1 VIALLRK
8 WGESP
13 PAGEAIVSALKAF
26 GVEWKAAQPM
36 MKPALVPVAD
46 PQQQEKERDP
56 ARLAAMGIKTFD
68 SLPLSMQR
76 LFYDAKHNPEK
87 LGLQK
92 AS

>member
-1 VIALLRK
+1 VVALLRK
-8 WGESP
+8 WGDDP

-26 GVEWKAAQPM
+26 GFEWKTKPM
-36 MKPALVPVAD
+36 MKPALVPVPD

-68 SLPLSMQR
+68 SLPLSIQQ
-76 LFYDAKHNPEK
+76 LFHDAKHNPEK

-92 AS
+92 AR